1 MRNVNLSFKRGEH
14 VALVGPTGSGKTT
27 ILKLLNRLYDVQ
39 KGAVE
44 IDGQDI
50 KGLELSSV
58 RKIYAVVLQD
68 VFLFAGTIMENLS
81 LGGLVSEEAVK
92 RAAKAVQADGFI
104 MRQPNG
110 YETEVQELGSNFSAG
125 ERQLL
130 AFARALALDPEVLVL
145 DEATSNVDSV
155 TEEKLQVA
163 LETLLKDRTAI
174 VVAHRLSTIRESD
187 RIIVLKHGEVED
199 EGTHDELMSRPGLYQ
214 KLAKL
219 HFEAA

>member
-1 MRNVNLSFKRGEH
+1 
-14 VALVGPTGSGKTT
+14 
-27 ILKLLNRLYDVQ
+27 
-39 KGAVE
+39 
-44 IDGQDI
+44 
-50 KGLELSSV
+50 
-58 RKIYAVVLQD
+58 
-68 VFLFAGTIMENLS
+68 MENLS

-92 RAAKAVQADGFI
+92 KAASAVQADSFI
-104 MRQPNG
+104 MRLPNG
-110 YETEVQELGSNFSAG
+110 YATEVQELGSNFSAG

-130 AFARALALDPEVLVL
+130 AFARALALDPEILVL

-155 TEEKLQVA
+155 TEEKLQRA

-199 EGTHDELMSRPGLYQ
+199 QGTHDELMSRPGLYQ